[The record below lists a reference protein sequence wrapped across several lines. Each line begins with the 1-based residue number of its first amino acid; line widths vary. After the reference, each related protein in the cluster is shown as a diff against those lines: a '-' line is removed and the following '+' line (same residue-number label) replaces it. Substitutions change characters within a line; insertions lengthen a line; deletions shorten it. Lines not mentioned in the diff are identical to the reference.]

1 MNTKRMAA
9 LLTALVFSF
18 LMGGCMNAVELK
30 DRTIIRMIGVDT
42 DEEGFV
48 VTMLQFSPQAKP
60 GEQSSSSAAVVIQT
74 SGRSISEAV
83 SKVSHY
89 NGNEVFLGN
98 SSFLVIGQEAAQQ
111 GLEKTL
117 NYFNA
122 NHEVSPE
129 LYVAMAQ
136 GKAESIIRAKS
147 QEGSNPTQL
156 KSLVEQGRRNGL
168 LGRPTLRDVMN
179 RLQSNCSEPYL
190 PVLTTVE
197 LDDNEDVLKI
207 VGMAVFRDGR
217 LQDTLSIEQTRG
229 VLWATDELNRA
240 LITVDFG
247 KENSSRA
254 SVELEKSKSRV
265 KVEIVRGNPVFH
277 LSIRAL
283 VGIHEVSFDRGGGA
297 QVNELTEIQDK
308 VAEQIKATVRQTID
322 RVFFEQKSDVFR
334 YSEFLKK
341 HHPDYWKEHEQ
352 DWEKLIE
359 KSRVEIEVTCQ
370 IDHPGL
376 ENKHHQ
382 VVKVSQSS

>member
-1 MNTKRMAA
+1 MNRRRMAV
-9 LLTALVFSF
+9 LTAFAVSLV
-18 LMGGCMNAVELK
+18 LCGCMNRVELK

-42 DEEGFV
+42 DKEGFV

-60 GEQSSSSAAVVIQT
+60 GEQNSSSAAVVIQT

-98 SSFLVIGQEAAQQ
+98 SSFLVVGQEAAQE
-111 GLEKTL
+111 GLERTL

-136 GKAESIIRAKS
+136 GRAESIIRAKS

-179 RLQSNCSEPYL
+179 RLQSNRAEPYL

-197 LDDNEDVLKI
+197 LDGNEDVLKI

-229 VLWATDELNRA
+229 VLWATNELNRA

-247 KENSSRA
+247 
-254 SVELEKSKSRV
+254 
-265 KVEIVRGNPVFH
+265 
-277 LSIRAL
+277 
-283 VGIHEVSFDRGGGA
+283 
-297 QVNELTEIQDK
+297 
-308 VAEQIKATVRQTID
+308 
-322 RVFFEQKSDVFR
+322 
-334 YSEFLKK
+334 
-341 HHPDYWKEHEQ
+341 
-352 DWEKLIE
+352 
-359 KSRVEIEVTCQ
+359 
-370 IDHPGL
+370 
-376 ENKHHQ
+376 
-382 VVKVSQSS
+382 

>member
-1 MNTKRMAA
+1 MNRRRMAV
-9 LLTALVFSF
+9 LTAFAVS
-18 LMGGCMNAVELK
+18 LMLCGCMNRVELK

-60 GEQSSSSAAVVIQT
+60 GEQNSSSAAVVIQT

-98 SSFLVIGQEAAQQ
+98 SSFLVVGEKAAQE
-111 GLEKTL
+111 GLERTL

-136 GKAESIIRAKS
+136 GRAESIIRAKA

-179 RLQSNCSEPYL
+179 RLQSNRAEPYL

-197 LDDNEDVLKI
+197 LDGNEDVLKI

-229 VLWATDELNRA
+229 VLWATNELNRA

-247 KENSSRA
+247 EEDASRA
-254 SVELEKSKSRV
+254 SVELKKSRSRV
-265 KVEIVRGNPVFH
+265 KVQIVRGYPVFH
-277 LSIRAL
+277 LSIRSQ
-283 VGIHEVSFDRGGGA
+283 GSIREVSFDRGGGA
-297 QVNELTEIQDK
+297 QIDELTEIQNQ
-308 VAEQIKATVRQTID
+308 VAETIRATVRQTID

-341 HHPDYWKEHEQ
+341 YAPSYWKEHEK
-352 DWEKLIE
+352 DWERLIE
-359 KSRVEIEVTCQ
+359 KSRVEIEVSCQ

-382 VVKVSQSS
+382 IVKMTRSA